1 MKGLS
6 VQADV
11 KSRAEISDSRIM
23 ELLAGMLLMY
33 GNKEV

>member
-11 KSRAEISDSRIM
+11 KSRAEISDRRVI

-33 GNKEV
+33 GDKEV